1 MTGEGGGEYRSVE
14 LVEVEGEGGGD
25 YRLVELVA
33 VAVRLTAGQTGS
45 LRLVVSLAVELA
57 ADRT

>member
-1 MTGEGGGEYRSVE
+1 VE
-14 LVEVEGEGGGD
+14 LVEVAGEGGGD

-45 LRLVVSLAVELA
+45 LELVVSLAVELA
-57 ADRT
+57 VDRT